1 MSGVVLLDLCLNY
14 PLLHFNTF
22 FTGQC
27 HRARAIWMARAML
40 PSLMSDGE
48 YIGRQ
53 PIFNDTSEIS
63 KVTWT
68 DTPGVP

>member
-1 MSGVVLLDLCLNY
+1 
-14 PLLHFNTF
+14 
-22 FTGQC
+22 
-27 HRARAIWMARAML
+27 MARAML